1 MEDQHRLIEQRREK
15 LERLEARGVAAFP
28 HAFARTHR
36 LAALAAAGDAAVAKS
51 LRVRVAGRLMAVR
64 GHGKTAFGHL
74 ADEDGRLQIYVRRDE
89 IGDAA
94 FELFELLDLGD
105 LVGVEGTMMRTRT
118 GELTVQ
124 VAALSL
130 LAKSLR
136 PLPDKWH
143 GLQDIELRSR
153 QRYLDLLMDPEVRA
167 HFARRTRIVQNM
179 RETLVGEGFLEVDT
193 PILQPLYGGAT
204 ARPFKT
210 VFHALGEETVYLRIA
225 DELYLKRLI
234 VGGYDRVFEIGK
246 DFRNEGM
253 DRTHNPEFTMMECYA
268 AYWDYR
274 DVMAFVERVF
284 ARLAAEF
291 TQGGRIR
298 YGEHELDLSQGFRR
312 ATFFGLL
319 HEYTGVDLKPLSTEA
334 VAQHARAMGIEVD
347 LSMVKGRLLDEIFS
361 LRVQPSLIQPIFVCD
376 HPLEL
381 SPLAKK
387 HRDDPQLVERFEG
400 FLAGFEICNAFSELN
415 DPRDQR
421 ARFAEQGELRAK
433 GDDEAQ
439 ETDEDYLRALEY
451 GMPPTGGLGIGV
463 DRVVM
468 LLSDKHSIRD
478 VLLFPHMR
486 PEHAG

>member
-1 MEDQHRLIEQRREK
+1 
-15 LERLEARGVAAFP
+15 
-28 HAFARTHR
+28 
-36 LAALAAAGDAAVAKS
+36 
-51 LRVRVAGRLMAVR
+51 
-64 GHGKTAFGHL
+64 
-74 ADEDGRLQIYVRRDE
+74 
-89 IGDAA
+89 
-94 FELFELLDLGD
+94 
-105 LVGVEGTMMRTRT
+105 
-118 GELTVQ
+118 
-124 VAALSL
+124 
-130 LAKSLR
+130 
-136 PLPDKWH
+136 
-143 GLQDIELRSR
+143 LQDIELRSR
-153 QRYLDLLMDPEVRA
+153 QRYLDLLMDPQVRA
-167 HFARRTRIVQNM
+167 HFARRTRIVQNL
-179 RETLVGEGFLEVDT
+179 RETLVAEGFLEVDT

-274 DVMAFVERVF
+274 DVMALVERVF

-319 HEYTGVDLKPLSTEA
+319 AEHTGVDLKPLSTEA
-334 VAQHARAMGIEVD
+334 VAKHARSMGIEVD
-347 LSMVKGRLLDEIFS
+347 ATMGKGRLLDEIFS
-361 LRVQPSLIQPIFVCD
+361 LRVQPSLIQPTFVCD

-387 HRDDPQLVERFEG
+387 HRDDPELVERFEG

-439 ETDEDYLRALEY
+439 QTDEDYLRALEF

-486 PEHAG
+486 PEQAG

>member
-210 VFHALGEETVYLRIA
+210 VFHAVGEETVDLRIA

-284 ARLAAEF
+284 DAFATASTNWICRRDSAAPPF
-291 TQGGRIR
+291 SACCTNTRVSISSPCRPRPSPSTPGRWVSR
-298 YGEHELDLSQGFRR
+298 
-312 ATFFGLL
+312 
-319 HEYTGVDLKPLSTEA
+319 ST
-334 VAQHARAMGIEVD
+334 
-347 LSMVKGRLLDEIFS
+347 
-361 LRVQPSLIQPIFVCD
+361 
-376 HPLEL
+376 
-381 SPLAKK
+381 
-387 HRDDPQLVERFEG
+387 
-400 FLAGFEICNAFSELN
+400 
-415 DPRDQR
+415 
-421 ARFAEQGELRAK
+421 
-433 GDDEAQ
+433 
-439 ETDEDYLRALEY
+439 
-451 GMPPTGGLGIGV
+451 
-463 DRVVM
+463 
-468 LLSDKHSIRD
+468 
-478 VLLFPHMR
+478 
-486 PEHAG
+486 